1 MYNFNGISLPN
12 DEEYAHMG
20 QRGLRFGTNVI
31 TARGYQTQDCKEVA
45 EYLHEMALIG
55 RSVDSQSSALPVA
68 IAIKQLSDEVE
79 KFAVKFPLPGVTSQ
93 QIF

>member
-12 DEEYAHMG
+12 DEGNSQNG

-45 EYLHEMALIG
+45 EFLHEMALIG
-55 RSVDSQSSALPVA
+55 RSVDSHSSALPVA
-68 IAIKQLSDEVE
+68 ISIKQLSDEVE